1 MIADLVLA
9 LTLTA
14 TGAQTPRTIRGSIP
28 DDLGAPSRVLWI
40 DANETGPEIGCDLT
54 ATATWTCAQVPPDAA
69 GVVVVAGEGALAY
82 IPVGVADENAHSVLA
97 WGRVLRLEPGGVAPD
112 DVHDI
117 QVSGWQPER
126 STVRANVRR
135 FPLTKDISIQILRLS
150 PTSFWIAGNST
161 DPDAFLLIEGP
172 AVASGRLPVSVLAD
186 GPPDL
191 PVFLSLIAPTTL
203 SGRVQSKGDQDTSGA
218 TVELWQPADADTA
231 APPERDD
238 DTSYV
243 LRATVTTDAA
253 GAFEFPRLE
262 PGRYRVSARHDTLGR
277 GTAQVTSLAEPVV
290 INLKAPARATGRVWR
305 GGAPVVGARVRFIPD
320 PDAFRAGSDPTDQFA
335 ADVTTDADGRFVLS
349 LPPKRAGTL
358 QIIAGDG
365 AIARVPIPAGG
376 DGDVQIGDVTLA
388 DKRRVMVRLLDPA
401 PCTLYAT
408 GPLGPLGMTMLTAT
422 GVVGTY
428 WFDLPEPGT
437 WILSAECGGTGFSL
451 EPPSINVPSDGPD
464 PVVAA
469 RLVRP
474 DRHPEN

>member
-1 MIADLVLA
+1 VIANLALA
-9 LTLTA
+9 LTLSA
-14 TGAQTPRTIRGSIP
+14 SGAQTARTIRGSIP
-28 DDLGAPSRVLWI
+28 DALSAPARVLWI
-40 DANETGPEIGCDLT
+40 DASEAGPEFGCDLT
-54 ATATWTCAQVPPDAA
+54 PPATWTCAKVPPDAA
-69 GVVVVAGEGALAY
+69 GVVVVAGEATLAY
-82 IPVGVADENAHSVLA
+82 IPVGVADDNAPSVLA
-97 WGRVLRLEPGGVAPD
+97 WGRVLRLTPGGVAPD

-126 STVRANVRR
+126 SAVRTNVRR
-135 FPLTKDISIQILRLS
+135 FPLTKDISVQILRLS
-150 PTSFWIAGNST
+150 PTSFWIAGNPT
-161 DPDAFLLIEGP
+161 DPDAFHLIEGP
-172 AVASGRLPVSVLAD
+172 AVASMRLPISVLAD

-203 SGRVQSKGDQDTSGA
+203 SGHVQSKSDQDTSGA
-218 TVELWQPADADTA
+218 TVELWQPFDADDA
-231 APPERDD
+231 APPASDA

-243 LRATVTTDAA
+243 LRATVITDAA

-290 INLKAPARATGRVWR
+290 IYLKAPARATGRVWR
-305 GGAPVVGARVRFIPD
+305 GGAPVVGARVRFVPD
-320 PDAFRAGSDPTDQFA
+320 PDAFRTGRDPTDQFA

-358 QIIAGDG
+358 QIIASDG
-365 AIARVPIPAGG
+365 AIARATIPSGE
-376 DGDVQIGDVTLA
+376 DGDVQVGDMTLA

-401 PCTLYAT
+401 RCTLYAT

-428 WFDLPEPGT
+428 WLDLPEPGT

-451 EPPSINVPSDGPD
+451 EPPSITVTSDGPD

-474 DRHPEN
+474 DGRRD